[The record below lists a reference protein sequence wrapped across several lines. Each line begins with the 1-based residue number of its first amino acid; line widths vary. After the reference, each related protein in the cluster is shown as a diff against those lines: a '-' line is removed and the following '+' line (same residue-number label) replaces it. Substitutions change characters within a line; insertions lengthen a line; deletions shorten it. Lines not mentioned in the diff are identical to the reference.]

1 MELFRRLR
9 VRAGNSILS
18 GKLARIKRKPHYT
31 NFYHIKTICL
41 VWDASNTEDFVVL
54 TRFQQKMAEINK
66 EVKIFGYY
74 PENGFPGQYTAIR
87 YLTCLKKKEVNFFY
101 LPVNNESESFIKTE
115 FDVLIDIN
123 FKKHFPLVY
132 ITSLSKAGLKVGLTC
147 TKPINSPFDV
157 MISMKSPVNLEKYLE
172 HVLFY
177 LEMINSD
184 TAKKAV

>member
-9 VRAGNSILS
+9 VRAGFSILS
-18 GKLARIKRKPHYT
+18 GKLTRIKRKTYYV

-41 VWDASNTEDFVVL
+41 VWDASKTEDFIIL
-54 TRFQQKMAEINK
+54 TRFQQKMAELNK

-74 PENGFPGQYTAIR
+74 PEKGFPAQYTAIR

-101 LPVNNESESFIKTE
+101 IPVNQEAESFIKTE

-123 FKKHFPLVY
+123 FKKHFPLIY
-132 ITSLSKAGLKVGLTC
+132 ITSLSKAGLKVGLTWS
-147 TKPINSPFDV
+147 KPLTSPFDV
-157 MISMKSPVNLEKYLE
+157 MISMKSPVNIENYLE
-172 HVLFY
+172 HVLYY
-177 LEMINSD
+177 LEMINSE

>member
-9 VRAGNSILS
+9 VRAGSSILS
-18 GKLARIKRKPHYT
+18 GKLARFKRKPHYT

-41 VWDASNTEDFVVL
+41 VWDASNPEDFIIL
-54 TRFQQKMAEINK
+54 TRFQQKMAELSK
-66 EVKIFGYY
+66 EVTIFGYY
-74 PENGFPGQYTAIR
+74 PLNGFPNQYTAIR
-87 YLTCLKKKEVNFFY
+87 HLTCLKKKEVNFFY
-101 LPVNNESESFIKTE
+101 LPVNKESESFVKTK

-132 ITSLSKAGLKVGLTC
+132 ITSLSQAGLKVGLTC
-147 TKPINSPFDV
+147 AKPITSPLDV
-157 MISMKSPVNLEKYLE
+157 MISMKSPVNIERFLE

>member
-1 MELFRRLR
+1 MELFRKLR

-41 VWDASNTEDFVVL
+41 VWDASNPEDFVVL

-74 PENGFPGQYTAIR
+74 PENGFPSQYTAIR

-101 LPVNNESESFIKTE
+101 LPVNLESESFIKTK

-123 FKKHFPLVY
+123 FKNHFPLVY
-132 ITSLSKAGLKVGLTC
+132 ITSLSQAGLKVGLTC
-147 TKPINSPFDV
+147 TKPITSPLDV
-157 MISMKSPVNLEKYLE
+157 MISMKSPVNLERYLE

>member
-18 GKLARIKRKPHYT
+18 GKLARFKRKPHYT

-41 VWDASNTEDFVVL
+41 VWDASNPEDFIVL
-54 TRFQQKMAEINK
+54 TRFQQKMAELNK
-66 EVKIFGYY
+66 EVTIFGYY
-74 PENGFPGQYTAIR
+74 PLNGFPNQYTAIR
-87 YLTCLKKKEVNFFY
+87 HLTCLKKKEVNFFY
-101 LPVNNESESFIKTE
+101 LPVNKESESFVKTK
-115 FDVLIDIN
+115 FDVLIDVN
-123 FKKHFPLVY
+123 FKKHFPLIY
-132 ITSLSKAGLKVGLTC
+132 ITSLSQAGLKVGLTC
-147 TKPINSPFDV
+147 TKPITSPLDV
-157 MISMKSPVNLEKYLE
+157 MISMKSPLNIERFLE

>member
-18 GKLARIKRKPHYT
+18 GKLAKTKRKPHYI

-41 VWDASNTEDFVVL
+41 VWDASKPEDFIVL
-54 TRFQQKMAEINK
+54 TRFQQKMAELDK

-74 PENGFPGQYTAIR
+74 PENGFPNQYTAIR
-87 YLTCLKKKEVNFFY
+87 YLTCLKKRELNFFFI
-101 LPVNNESESFIKTE
+101 PVNPEAESFIKTE

-132 ITSLSKAGLKVGLTC
+132 ITSLSRAGLKVGLTGSR
-147 TKPINSPFDV
+147 PENSPFDL
-157 MISMKSPVNLEKYLE
+157 MISMKSPINIENYLE
-172 HVLFY
+172 QILYY
-177 LEMINSD
+177 LDMINSES
-184 TAKKAV
+184 AKKAV